1 MAIAFVFAGQGSQY
15 SGMGRDLYDNS
26 PAAREIFDISGVADL
41 CFNGT
46 AEELSQTI
54 NTQPAMLAMEL
65 ACTAALNEIGIKADY
80 AAGFSLGEIA
90 ALTYA
95 GAFSVADAFT
105 LIRKRA
111 EFMSGCSDGNGGM
124 AAVLKLDNNKVEE
137 LAAKYV
143 VYPVNY
149 NCPGQITVAGLSD
162 RLDSFCEAVAEN
174 GGRAVKLAV
183 SGAFHSP
190 YMHEAAEKL
199 GEVIPAHTINKLKIP
214 VYSNFTAQPYTDDVC
229 GLLCKQVMSPVRWQQ
244 TIENMIADG
253 ADTFIEVGAGKVL
266 SGLIKRIS
274 KDVKIMN
281 ADKFEDIETVKNN
294 VKR

>member
-1 MAIAFVFAGQGSQY
+1 MGIAIVFAGQGSQY

-26 PAAREIFDISGVADL
+26 PAAREIFDLSGMADM

-65 ACTAALNEIGIKADY
+65 ACTAALTEIGVTADY
-80 AAGFSLGEIA
+80 VAGFSLGEIA

-95 GAFSVADAFT
+95 GAFNLSDAFT

-111 EFMSGCSDGNGGM
+111 EFMTEFSDGNGAM
-124 AAVLKLDNNKVEE
+124 AAVLKLSGDEVEK
-137 LAAKYV
+137 LALKHL

-162 RLDSFCEAVAEN
+162 RLDEFCKSVSEN

-190 YMHEAAEKL
+190 YMQEAADKL
-199 GEVIPAHTINKLKIP
+199 AEVILTLEIHELKIP
-214 VYSNFTAQPYTDDVC
+214 VYANYTAKPYTDDVY

-244 TIENMIADG
+244 SIENMIAAG
-253 ADTFIEVGAGKVL
+253 ADTFIEVGPGKVL

-281 ADKFEDIETVKNN
+281 ADKFEDIGTVKND

>member
-1 MAIAFVFAGQGSQY
+1 MGIAIVFAGQGSQY

-26 PAAREIFDISGVADL
+26 KAAREIFDLSGMADM

-46 AEELSQTI
+46 AEELSKTI
-54 NTQPAMLAMEL
+54 TTQPAMLAMEL
-65 ACTAALNEIGIKADY
+65 ACAAALTEIGITADY
-80 AAGFSLGEIA
+80 VAGFSLGEIA

-95 GAFSVADAFT
+95 GAFNLSDAFT

-111 EFMSGCSDGNGGM
+111 EFMSECTDGNGGM
-124 AAVLKLDNNKVEE
+124 AAVLKLDNEKVEK
-137 LAAKYV
+137 LAAQHV

-162 RLDSFCEAVAEN
+162 RLDEFCKSVTEN

-190 YMHEAAEKL
+190 YMQSAADKL
-199 GEVIPAHTINKLKIP
+199 AEVIPTLEINPLKIP
-214 VYSNFTAQPYTDDVC
+214 VYANYTAKPYTDDVC
-229 GLLCKQVMSPVRWQQ
+229 RLLCKQVMSPVKWQQ

-253 ADTFIEVGAGKVL
+253 ADTFIEVGPGKVL

-281 ADKFEDIETVKNN
+281 VDKFEDIGTVKND
-294 VKR
+294 VKG